1 MRFRG
6 VLTGLATAMA
16 LALSVQASAAQSL
29 ADYDYTNLKFRGLGV
44 EWGDLWP
51 TRVDA
56 TQSIGVRADLG
67 YLGPGVRIVP
77 SITYWSSHL
86 KQGEVTKLANRMAD
100 FMVTQGQLRPTLDLG
115 QIKWS
120 DVQFTVDAQ
129 GVWRVPF
136 GILSY
141 VGAGVSIHVLRGS
154 GAAIDGTFVQDLL
167 DEVTAG
173 LDAHGGLEYP
183 VADRVRVFGQARY
196 EILSHLRYAQ
206 IRLGAQVMFGQPAP
220 GEERR

>member
-1 MRFRG
+1 MRFCG
-6 VLTGLATAMA
+6 VLTGLGTAMA
-16 LALSVQASAAQSL
+16 LVLSVQASAAQSL
-29 ADYDYTNLKFRGLGV
+29 ADYDYANLRFRGLGV
-44 EWGDLWP
+44 EWGYLWP

-86 KQGEVTKLANRMAD
+86 KQGEVTKLENRMAD
-100 FMVTQGQLRPTLDLG
+100 FMVAQGQLRPTLDLG
-115 QIKWS
+115 QISWS
-120 DVQFTVDAQ
+120 DVQLTVDAQ
-129 GVWRVPF
+129 GVWRVPY

-141 VGAGVSIHVLRGS
+141 VGAGVSVHVLRGN

-183 VADRVRVFGQARY
+183 VADRLRVFGQIRY
-196 EILSHLRYAQ
+196 EILSHLRYSQ
-206 IRLGAQVMFGQPAP
+206 IRLGAQVMFGKPAP